1 MTSSSSS
8 DDQRFLELLQRWQ
21 SGDFTRQD
29 EQALRNL
36 TESDDFRREAMEGFL
51 ALPEAEHTERLAA
64 LRRRLGTVRPRTRI
78 LALPQMMAM
87 AAALLVLVAAIW
99 FFPRAA
105 EESSAPLAQTSEAAP
120 GAADQAPVLPET
132 ETQTSASD
140 AIVQSAPRMRTEEET
155 AATAPARK
163 ERPSANQNAPG
174 NDDLAAARE
183 MDQTSPTPPVQEPA
197 ATMAAPPPASRPA
210 SDPAGDRAAA
220 LGKAKSAAKP
230 AAPAADTT
238 DLAWNETDK
247 KSDLTK
253 LQREV
258 RAERSGPAQSE
269 PAEGWAAFSEYLRQ
283 NARLTP
289 EARDHNVSG
298 TVRVQFTVNVNGDPQ
313 NFIVLRSLG
322 YGCDE
327 EAKRLIRNWNWVR
340 GQNPLVTVEV
350 KFVR

>member
-1 MTSSSSS
+1 MTSPSS

-21 SGDFTRQD
+21 SGDFTRLD
-29 EQALRNL
+29 EQVLRSL

-51 ALPEAEHTERLAA
+51 ALPEAEHTERLTA
-64 LRRRLGTVRPRTRI
+64 LRWRLGAVRPRTRV
-78 LALPQMMAM
+78 LAMPQMMAI

-105 EESSAPLAQTSEAAP
+105 EESSAPLAQTSEATP

-132 ETQTSASD
+132 ETPTSASD
-140 AIVQSAPRMRTEEET
+140 AIAESAPRMRTEED
-155 AATAPARK
+155 AATSPATK
-163 ERPSANQNAPG
+163 VRPSAQQNATG
-174 NDDLAAARE
+174 NDDLVITQETEQSSA
-183 MDQTSPTPPVQEPA
+183 TPPVQEPA
-197 ATMAAPPPASRPA
+197 PTLATPPPAARPA
-210 SDPAGDRAAA
+210 TEPPRDRSAA

-230 AAPAADTT
+230 AAPMADTT
-238 DLAWNETDK
+238 DLAWNDTEK

-258 RAERSGPAQSE
+258 RAERMGPVQSE

-298 TVRVQFTVNVNGDPQ
+298 TVRVQFSVSANDEPQ

-327 EAKRLIRNWNWVR
+327 EAKRLIQNREWVR